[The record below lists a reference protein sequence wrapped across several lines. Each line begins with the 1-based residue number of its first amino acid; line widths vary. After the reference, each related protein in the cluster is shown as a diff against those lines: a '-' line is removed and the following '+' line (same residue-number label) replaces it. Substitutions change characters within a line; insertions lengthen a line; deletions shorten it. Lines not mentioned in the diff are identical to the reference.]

1 MRKLLIIPL
10 LLATLIAT
18 GCKQKAG
25 TTETPDTTDSTAVEE
40 ATVPNDSIH
49 TEAYISQRVKHI
61 YDLIYEGYKKN
72 AIHAN
77 RQISTEQFTSAEYNN
92 LLREATRLTPEDNM
106 LDIPGADYDHWVM
119 GQDFDKKLSMEVLS
133 VSDIHAQTATA
144 KIRVE
149 NFSPTEVTLPL
160 VLENGDWLIDS
171 FITTSEIEG
180 KKVVFDEK
188 KELKEY
194 VERLKNEKMRN

>member
-18 GCKQKAG
+18 GCKQKAA
-25 TTETPDTTDSTAVEE
+25 TTETPAPTDSTAVEE

-171 FITTSEIEG
+171 IITTSEIEG

>member
-1 MRKLLIIPL
+1 MQRLLIITAVMAAL
-10 LLATLIAT
+10 LTT
-18 GCKQKAG
+18 GCQRKTA
-25 TTETPDTTDSTAVEE
+25 TATPANADSTEVE
-40 ATVPNDSIH
+40 ADTVIDDSIH
-49 TEAYISQRVKHI
+49 TEAYIRQRVKHI
-61 YDLIYEGYKKN
+61 YDLVYDSYRKN
-72 AIHAN
+72 TINAN

-92 LLREATRLTPEDNM
+92 LLREATRLTPKDNM

-133 VSDIHAQTATA
+133 VSDITAQTATA
-144 KIRVE
+144 KIRVQ
-149 NFSPTEVTLPL
+149 NFEPTEVTLPL

-194 VERLKNEKMRN
+194 VKKLRK

>member
-18 GCKQKAG
+18 GCKQKAA
-25 TTETPDTTDSTAVEE
+25 TTETPAPTDSTAVEE

-92 LLREATRLTPEDNM
+92 LLREATRLTPQDNM
-106 LDIPGADYDHWVM
+106 LDIPGADHDHWVM

>member
-1 MRKLLIIPL
+1 MRKLLIIPMI
-10 LLATLIAT
+10 LATLIAT
-18 GCKQKAG
+18 GCKQKAA
-25 TTETPDTTDSTAVEE
+25 TTETPDTTDSTTVEE

-61 YDLIYEGYKKN
+61 YGLVYDSYRKN
-72 AIHAN
+72 TINAN

-92 LLREATRLTPEDNM
+92 LQREATRLTPQDNM
-106 LDIPGADYDHWVM
+106 LDVPGADHDHWVM

-133 VSDIHAQTATA
+133 VSDITATTATA

-149 NFSPTEVTLPL
+149 YFSPTEVTLPL

-194 VERLKNEKMRN
+194 VKKLRK

>member
-1 MRKLLIIPL
+1 MI
-10 LLATLIAT
+10 LATLIAT

-25 TTETPDTTDSTAVEE
+25 TTETPAPTDSTTVEE

-92 LLREATRLTPEDNM
+92 LQREATRLTPKDNM
-106 LDIPGADYDHWVM
+106 MDVPGADYDHWVM

-180 KKVVFDEK
+180 KTVVFDEK

-194 VERLKNEKMRN
+194 VKKLRN

>member
-1 MRKLLIIPL
+1 MRKLLIIPMI
-10 LLATLIAT
+10 LATLIAT

-25 TTETPDTTDSTAVEE
+25 TTETPAPTDSTTVEE

-92 LLREATRLTPEDNM
+92 LQREATRLTPKDNM
-106 LDIPGADYDHWVM
+106 MDVPGADYDHWVM

-180 KKVVFDEK
+180 KTVVFDEK

-194 VERLKNEKMRN
+194 VKKLRN

>member
-1 MRKLLIIPL
+1 MRKLLIIPFI
-10 LLATLIAT
+10 LAALITT
-18 GCKQKAG
+18 GCKQKTATAG
-25 TTETPDTTDSTAVEE
+25 TPVEADSTAVEE
-40 ATVPNDSIH
+40 AETAVPDDSIH

-61 YDLIYEGYKKN
+61 YDLIYDGFRKN
-72 AIHAN
+72 AVNEN

-92 LLREATRLTPEDNM
+92 LLREATRLTPKDNM

-119 GQDFDKKLSMEVLS
+119 GQDIDRKLSMEVLS
-133 VSDIHAQTATA
+133 VSDIQAQTATA
-144 KIRVE
+144 KIRVQ
-149 NFSPTEVTLPL
+149 NFEPTEVTLPL

-194 VERLKNEKMRN
+194 VKKLRN

>member
-18 GCKQKAG
+18 GCKQKAA
-25 TTETPDTTDSTAVEE
+25 TTETPDPTDSTAD
-40 ATVPNDSIH
+40 DSIH

-61 YDLIYEGYKKN
+61 YDLIYDSYRKN
-72 AIHAN
+72 AVNAN

-92 LLREATRLTPEDNM
+92 LQREATRLTPKDNM

-119 GQDFDKKLSMEVLS
+119 GQDIDRKLSMEVLS
-133 VSDIHAQTATA
+133 VSDITAQTATA
-144 KIRVE
+144 KIRVH
-149 NFSPTEVTLPL
+149 NFEPTEVTLPL

-171 FITTSEIEG
+171 FITTNEIEG

-194 VERLKNEKMRN
+194 VKKLRK

>member
-18 GCKQKAG
+18 GCKQKAA
-25 TTETPDTTDSTAVEE
+25 TKETPAPTDSTTVEE

-61 YDLIYEGYKKN
+61 YDLIYDSYRKN
-72 AIHAN
+72 AINAN

-92 LLREATRLTPEDNM
+92 LLREATRLTPQDNM

-119 GQDFDKKLSMEVLS
+119 GQDIDRKLSMEVLS
-133 VSDIHAQTATA
+133 VSDITAQTATA
-144 KIRVE
+144 KIRVQ
-149 NFSPTEVTLPL
+149 NFEPTEVTLPL

-171 FITTSEIEG
+171 FITTNEIEG

-194 VERLKNEKMRN
+194 VKKLRK

>member
-18 GCKQKAG
+18 GCKQKAA
-25 TTETPDTTDSTAVEE
+25 TTETPDPTDSTAVEE
-40 ATVPNDSIH
+40 ATFPDDSIH

-92 LLREATRLTPEDNM
+92 LQREATRLTPKDNM
-106 LDIPGADYDHWVM
+106 MDVPGADHDHWVM

-180 KKVVFDEK
+180 KTVVFDEK

-194 VERLKNEKMRN
+194 VKKLRK

>member
-18 GCKQKAG
+18 GCKQKAA
-25 TTETPDTTDSTAVEE
+25 TTETPAPTDSTTVEE
-40 ATVPNDSIH
+40 ATVPDDSIH

-92 LLREATRLTPEDNM
+92 LQREATRLTPKDNM
-106 LDIPGADYDHWVM
+106 MDVPGADYDHWVM

-180 KKVVFDEK
+180 KTVVFDEK

-194 VERLKNEKMRN
+194 VKKLRN